1 MSIYMDCDIRGTY
14 GDDLD
19 EEVIAR
25 IGGAVAIMLEGRP
38 IVVGG
43 DFRTHTPQLKGAFVE
58 ALLAAGAHVIDVGQV
73 STPQLYFS
81 KRHLDVYASA
91 QVTASHNPP
100 QYNGVK
106 LMFGDAPAL
115 ADTINRV
122 RDLAEAGEF
131 PQAEG
136 TYEQVDTTEDYVA
149 MLVERFGEPL
159 DAAAGQSLRIV
170 CDAGN
175 GAMSPIA
182 PRVLEACGLDVIPLF
197 CEPDG
202 RFPNRN
208 PNPALAEATVKLSAA
223 VLEHGADLGVA
234 FDGDGDRAIYV
245 DAEGRALIAEES
257 MVIFANALANAGDSV
272 VYDLKCSTI
281 LKSAIE
287 ARGARPIMERS
298 GHGFIRT
305 RLIGEPCVFGGEV
318 SGHYFFNELCGDDG
332 LYATVVLARIL
343 ADARAERP
351 GCGLRDL
358 LADVRYTSITPD
370 IRIRSTPEECDAA
383 LDVMRAWCAEE
394 GVEPVTVDGLRL
406 ERADGSWV
414 LVRKSI
420 TEPAYTVR
428 LEAPTAEGLAAL
440 RREAAERLGQPSLAE

>member
-1 MSIYMDCDIRGTY
+1 MSIYKDCDIRGTY
-14 GDDLD
+14 GDDLTED
-19 EEVIAR
+19 VIAR
-25 IGGAVAIMLEGRP
+25 IGGAVATMLDGKP

-43 DFRTHTPQLKGAFVE
+43 DFRTHTPQLKRAFVD
-58 ALLAAGAHVIDVGQV
+58 ALIAAGADVTDVGNV

-81 KRHLDVYASA
+81 KRHLGIYASA

-115 ADTINRV
+115 ADTIEHV
-122 RDLAEAGEF
+122 RELAEAGDF

-136 TYEQVDTTEDYVA
+136 SYREVDTTDAYVD
-149 MLVERFGEPL
+149 MLVERFGTPL
-159 DAAAGQSLRIV
+159 AEGERLRVV

-175 GAMSPIA
+175 GATGPIG
-182 PRVLEACGLDVIPLF
+182 PRVLEACGLDVVPLF
-197 CEPDG
+197 CDPDG

-208 PNPALAEATVKLSAA
+208 PNPALAEATVKLCAA
-223 VLEHGADLGVA
+223 VREHEADFGVA

-245 DAEGRALIAEES
+245 DASGEALIAEEG
-257 MVIFANALANAGDSV
+257 MVIFANALVKPGDAV

-281 LKSAIE
+281 LKAAVE
-287 ARGARPIMERS
+287 QRGGEPIMERS

-305 RLIGEPCVFGGEV
+305 HLIASNAVFGGEV
-318 SGHYFFNELCGDDG
+318 SGHYFFRELAGDDG

-351 GCGLRDL
+351 GCTLRDL
-358 LADVRYTSITPD
+358 LADVRYTAITPD
-370 IRIRSTPEECDAA
+370 IRIRATPEDCDAA
-383 LDVMRAWCAEE
+383 LDTMERWCADE
-394 GVEPVTVDGLRL
+394 GVDPIRIDGIRL

-420 TEPAYTVR
+420 TEPSYTVR
-428 LEAPTAEGLAAL
+428 LEAPTEEGLAAL
-440 RREAAERLGQPSLAE
+440 KREAAERLGQPSLAE